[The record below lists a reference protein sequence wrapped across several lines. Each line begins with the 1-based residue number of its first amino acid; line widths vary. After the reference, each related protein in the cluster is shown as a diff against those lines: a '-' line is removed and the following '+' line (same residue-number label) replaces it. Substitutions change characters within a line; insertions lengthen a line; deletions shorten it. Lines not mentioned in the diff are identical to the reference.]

1 MNVRGVNVEVGV
13 TAMGV
18 IVKSEGRVVHRSSI

>member
-13 TAMGV
+13 TTTGV
-18 IVKSEGRVVHRSSI
+18 SVRKDVGEGRRVIT